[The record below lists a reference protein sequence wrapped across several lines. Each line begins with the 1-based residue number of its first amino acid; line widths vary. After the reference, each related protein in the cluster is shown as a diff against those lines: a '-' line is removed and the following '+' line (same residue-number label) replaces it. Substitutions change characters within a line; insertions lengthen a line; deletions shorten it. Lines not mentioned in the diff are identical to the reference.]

1 MSRRSPPT
9 PTRPHGLRIFL
20 AEDDEQMRRLVA
32 HSLRRHGHFVLEAGD
47 GPGLL
52 AHLGEAYTGAS
63 TGKTPSAIIADM
75 RMPGCDGLS
84 VFRGLRRE
92 PWCPPFIL
100 ITAFADPRLHAEAAA
115 LGAHAVVDK
124 PFDLEDMCAIVNRI
138 RRGKIGDD
146 ETLRP

>member
-1 MSRRSPPT
+1 MRRRSPPT

-20 AEDDEQMRRLVA
+20 ADDDQQMRRLVA
-32 HSLRRHGHFVLEAGD
+32 HNLRRHGHFVQEAGD

-52 AHLGEAYTGAS
+52 AHLGEAFAGPGAS
-63 TGKTPSAIIADM
+63 QTPSAIIADM

-84 VFRGLRRE
+84 VFRELRRE

-100 ITAFADPRLHAEAAA
+100 MTAFADARLHAEAAA
-115 LGAHAVVDK
+115 LGAHAVMDK
-124 PFDLEDMCAIVNRI
+124 PFDLEDLCAIVNRI
-138 RRGKIGDD
+138 RRGTSGDE